1 MKKMILLLFLVF
13 ISNTAFCQQFEKI
26 WECPKELIYVGDIDG
41 DGIGD
46 LAYDDYNNDK
56 IEFYD
61 ITSQNPKWSLT
72 DKNFFDEIYDAEK
85 SNLHPSYI
93 KFPSIDFN
101 GDGKKEIILKKGDGK
116 GLFIY
121 DVVNNSAVFEWTE
134 SQLYSVR
141 FIALTDVNGD
151 GKLELIFLARLG
163 EYGVNDK
170 TYIYS
175 TSALTSSAKISKDD
189 IPNNYKLSQNYP
201 NPFNPSTTIE
211 YEISKPENVKINI
224 YDVTGRLLKEIVN
237 EQRNTGKYSIVWN
250 GKDSSGNTVASGNY
264 FYQIISGDFVQAKKM
279 ILLK

>member
-13 ISNTAFCQQFEKI
+13 ISKTAFCQQFEKI
-26 WECPKELIYVGDIDG
+26 WECPKKLLYVGDIDG

-46 LAYDDYNNDK
+46 LAYEDYNNDK

-61 ITSQNPKWSLT
+61 ITSQNSKWSLT
-72 DKNFFDEIYDAEK
+72 DKRFFYEIYDAEK
-85 SNLHPSYI
+85 SNLQPSYI
-93 KFPSIDFN
+93 KFPFIDFN
-101 GDGKKEIILKKGDGK
+101 GDGKKEMILKKGDGK

-134 SQLYSVR
+134 SQLYSVK

-163 EYGVNDK
+163 EFGDSYK

-175 TSALTSSAKISKDD
+175 TSALTSSVKISQDD

-211 YEISKPENVKINI
+211 YEISQPENVKINI
-224 YDVTGRLLKEIVN
+224 YDVTGRLIKELVK
-237 EQRNTGKYSIVWN
+237 EQKNIGRYSVVWN
-250 GKDSSGNTVASGNY
+250 GKDDSGNMVASGNY
-264 FYQIISGDFVQAKKM
+264 FYQIIIGDFAHAKKM